1 MPTCDF
7 DKYSFDSTYAV
18 GAHAMWKIRDCPY
31 SINYEI
37 AQREQG
43 LLKNLCH

>member
-18 GAHAMWKIRDCPY
+18 GAHAMWKIRD
-31 SINYEI
+31 YEI